1 VGNAELILPPLF
13 KSARSLRVSGFFDIG
28 NVYSEAEKFSTSS
41 LRYSTGVAA
50 MWLSPIGALSF
61 SVARPLNAKSTD
73 QTQAFQFSIG
83 TTF

>member
-1 VGNAELILPPLF
+1 
-13 KSARSLRVSGFFDIG
+13 
-28 NVYSEAEKFSTSS
+28 VYSEAEKFAGSS
-41 LRYSTGVAA
+41 LRYSTGISA

-61 SVARPLNAKSTD
+61 SVAKPLNTKSTD